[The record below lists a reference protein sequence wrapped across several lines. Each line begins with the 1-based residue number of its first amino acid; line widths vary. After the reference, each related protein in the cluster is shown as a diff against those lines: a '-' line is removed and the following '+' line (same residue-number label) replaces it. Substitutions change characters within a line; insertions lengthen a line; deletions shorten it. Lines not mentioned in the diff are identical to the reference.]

1 MLKHGNF
8 IAIRMSS
15 DYASDGEELY
25 YYYLH
30 SIHFDKYPFNGGYS
44 VEFMAN
50 TLTDFSSIKGDYYGQ
65 FKSSGYAVALEFRSI
80 DNISIKNVSSK
91 ANLYNKTYII
101 DAGID
106 DLTTQ
111 STTTDIKNKIDVG
124 EILFCLNNYL
134 NLEDP
139 AGSQWNNYYNKQAPS
154 FVFNSADNF
163 IIGCM
168 GRMASNPYFY
178 ELVIQYTKDS
188 TKLITITFLYKSPND
203 ITVTNKVE
211 VNLQ

>member
-8 IAIRMSS
+8 IAIRISS
-15 DYASDGEELY
+15 DYAFDGETLH

-30 SIHFDKYPFNGGYS
+30 SICFDKYPGDAGYS
-44 VEFMAN
+44 VEFIADA
-50 TLTDFSSIKGDYYGQ
+50 LQDFWPIKGDYYGQ
-65 FKSSGYAVALEFRSI
+65 FGSRGYAVDLTFRSI
-80 DNISIKNVSSK
+80 DNISINVSSK
-91 ANLYNKTYII
+91 VNLYNKTYII

-134 NLEDP
+134 DLEDP
-139 AGSQWNNYYNKQAPS
+139 VEVQWNNYYNKQAPS
-154 FVFNSADNF
+154 FVFNSANNF

-168 GRMASNPYFY
+168 GRMSSNRYYY

-188 TKLITITFLYKSPND
+188 TKLITITFLYKDPND

>member
-15 DYASDGEELY
+15 HYASDGETLY
-25 YYYLH
+25 YCYLH
-30 SIHFDKYPFNGGYS
+30 SIRFDKYPFNEGYS

-50 TLTDFSSIKGDYYGQ
+50 TLTDFWSIKGDYYGQ
-65 FKSSGYAVALEFRSI
+65 FRSWGYAVDLEFRSI
-80 DNISIKNVSSK
+80 DNISINVSSK

-134 NLEDP
+134 DLEDP
-139 AGSQWNNYYNKQAPS
+139 VEAQWNNYYNKQAPS
-154 FVFNSADNF
+154 FVFNSANNF

-168 GRMASNPYFY
+168 GRMSSNHYYY

-188 TKLITITFLYKSPND
+188 TKLITITFLYKDPND

>member
-1 MLKHGNF
+1 MEKLYTITIF
-8 IAIRMSS
+8 IVYVLINILLM
-15 DYASDGEELY
+15 DGY
-25 YYYLH
+25 R
-30 SIHFDKYPFNGGYS
+30 
-44 VEFMAN
+44 VTFMAN
-50 TLTDFSSIKGDYYGQ
+50 TLLDFWSIKGDYYGQ
-65 FKSSGYAVALEFRSI
+65 FRSDGYAVDLIYRSI
-80 DNISIKNVSSK
+80 DNISIKVSSK

-168 GRMASNPYFY
+168 GRMSSNHYFY

-188 TKLITITFLYKSPND
+188 TKLITITFLYKDPND